1 MSYQNNYQNSNNEY
15 KQFLNKFCLGMT
27 VGIIGSAIG
36 GPYLGII
43 AGRAAAQFYK
53 G

>member
-1 MSYQNNYQNSNNEY
+1 MSSQNNYQNSNSEF
-15 KQFLNKFCLGMT
+15 KKGLNKFCLGMT

-36 GPYLGII
+36 GPYLGIV

>member
-1 MSYQNNYQNSNNEY
+1 MSYQNNYQNSNPEY